1 VVIGYAVVVADA
13 ELDGE
18 AVLLEG
24 VLTNDAMDDT
34 EGTLTRGGTD
44 LLEEIEGEIS
54 GGSLTFFAI
63 ADTFERTLIDC
74 NTGPPLSAWWSVD
87 DDETPS
93 SD

>member
-13 ELDGE
+13 ELD
-18 AVLLEG
+18 VLFEG

-44 LLEEIEGEIS
+44 LLEEIGGKIS
-54 GGSLTFFAI
+54 GESLAFFAR
-63 ADTFERTLIDC
+63 ADTFERTLIGC
-74 NTGPPLSAWWSVD
+74 SISPPLSAWCSLED
-87 DDETPS
+87 GEIPS